1 MSPLP
6 SPNFVGTDTI
16 LGTCGTCRV
25 SLSANETNPLL
36 LPCLHSMC
44 NNCIPP
50 PDQGVAVCPVCGM
63 LYSLQSVTPHP
74 LFCNV
79 ASISSSQKC
88 GGCES
93 AAVEGWC
100 VECGEALCVEC
111 VSAHRRVRM
120 TRDHTIKT
128 QMTSS
133 GFARKT
139 YCPIHKDEPYKL
151 YCITCGQLTCRDC
164 QLTLHRNHSFQFMG
178 EVVSERR
185 QKLEALVHRV
195 KEQRAY
201 TQRSIQDLEGRL
213 LDLEDEMDGFK
224 QNVKQALKEFR
235 DILVQTAM
243 KLMSDSKVMYTS
255 EFDRLKR
262 QQSVLQKLLE
272 RQAYLLAFSEKT
284 LDRMDQIALLSCVN
298 QVQQQLQ
305 TVLTQNPPPFAH
317 MLQISLHVNK
327 PEVQEALSRFGKVS
341 WRLIPFA
348 CSKKNRPPKKAKET
362 PPVPGQLVSLESLEP
377 LCLLGPAEGAPAV
390 PLITTRGCSVSS
402 PTKVMVE
409 STTSSPG
416 CSEGKAGLDS
426 VTSMECEPS
435 STVPDPVGKPS
446 SPPESPPLVD
456 TSGVTTRASMERLA
470 SWDERSRVTGI
481 STVAPPGSS
490 PTPSAIINP
499 GGGSASEETSVVV
512 VQDRPIK
519 GRAEALPQDIAASST
534 ASETCCFRRTESE
547 AVESHEREQRE
558 SEAVESHERVQRE
571 SEAVESH
578 ESHEHVERESEAVE
592 SHESHEHVER
602 ESEAVESREHVQRE
616 SEAVESREHVQRESE
631 AVESHEHVQRES
643 EAVESRERV
652 QRESEAVES
661 RESRERVQRES
672 EAVESREHVQR
683 ESEAVES
690 HEHVQRESEAVETRE
705 HVEKQETRVP
715 DVLVAQLCS
724 SHTKTDTKHLEEEE
738 EGSKCP
744 IIIMNVEAA
753 GAVLSGEESEY
764 TEAVGSDE
772 VTPGVGSCLQGAE
785 SKVTQSECPV
795 MGSCEQGDESEH
807 VRELESL
814 GVTTERVQELESL
827 HVTTEH
833 VREVESLRVTT
844 EHVREAESLRVTTEH
859 VRECESLGVTTEHVR
874 ECESLGVTTEHLREL
889 ESLGVTTE
897 RVREFESHGVTTE
910 HVQEVVSDCVIT
922 EHVQAAPPDV
932 PVCPERD
939 QSSMA
944 PSGPSPLPAFPQT
957 LCQERPTLR
966 SFLKALNLTRSPG
979 LVRNPA
985 ASASQGAGAAGHET
999 DTINSYCCPLEE
1011 EDFDEE
1017 DDRIDVEMQDEEIYH
1032 LLPKKHWLP
1041 QVSVY
1046 HMPLPSISIGQPLP
1060 RFRLLQGE
1068 GSMEFLIQEIPEDNK
1083 SAECKTHAVQQRR
1096 CVVCHMEGMLY
1107 HCATCN
1113 RGYHKGCHIPPLITK
1128 ISEGWVCGLCLD
1140 VSAEVRLQG
1149 GFEGGS
1155 CMNAQDQKICE
1166 YLLLSLWCSKYRPVL
1181 FMQNQEPASCSSGA
1195 VSIMLIRGRLL
1206 QKLAPPYR
1214 TPSEFVSDIWLL
1226 LDLLLKRAKWKAEC
1240 EKQVKSLQMIFSRRL
1255 QRVIGHSLHQSL
1267 LRNPHRQRQRGRPRK
1282 QHKGLPEQGKE
1293 RKEKKVERDDRV
1305 KVGRSGNTGK
1315 RKAGRKEKKRS
1326 QMQSQ
1331 LRRQSQAQVQTQLQ
1345 VQVRT
1350 QSLMRSQTQALTQSQ
1365 TQMQMKSQSQLQVQ
1379 IQTKLQ
1385 SQMQT
1390 QLQIQTQSDAP
1401 RTSEV
1406 PSSGV
1411 LRFLLLE
1418 KDNGRTQ
1425 TGTEVMRLQPHT

>member
-578 ESHEHVERESEAVE
+578 ESHEHVE
-592 SHESHEHVER
+592 
-602 ESEAVESREHVQRE
+602 
-616 SEAVESREHVQRESE
+616 
-631 AVESHEHVQRES
+631 
-643 EAVESRERV
+643 
-652 QRESEAVES
+652 
-661 RESRERVQRES
+661 
-672 EAVESREHVQR
+672 
-683 ESEAVES
+683 
-690 HEHVQRESEAVETRE
+690 RESEAVETRE

-1293 RKEKKVERDDRV
+1293 RLPDRGKERKAQRDEGRERKEKKVERDDRV

>member
-195 KEQRAY
+195 KKQRAC

-402 PTKVMVE
+402 PTKVTVE

-499 GGGSASEETSVVV
+499 GGGSASKETSVVV

-534 ASETCCFRRTESE
+534 ASETCCFRRTESAAVESHEHVQRESE
-547 AVESHEREQRE
+547 AVESHERVQRE
-558 SEAVESHERVQRE
+558 SEASEAVESHERVQRE

-578 ESHEHVERESEAVE
+578 ESHEHVQRESEAVE
-592 SHESHEHVER
+592 SHER
-602 ESEAVESREHVQRE
+602 
-616 SEAVESREHVQRESE
+616 VQRESE
-631 AVESHEHVQRES
+631 AVESHEHM
-643 EAVESRERV
+643 
-652 QRESEAVES
+652 
-661 RESRERVQRES
+661 
-672 EAVESREHVQR
+672 
-683 ESEAVES
+683 
-690 HEHVQRESEAVETRE
+690 QRESEAVETRE
-705 HVEKQETRVP
+705 RVKKQETRVP

-744 IIIMNVEAA
+744 IIIMNVEAT

-772 VTPGVGSCLQGAE
+772 VTPGVGSCLQGEE

-844 EHVREAESLRVTTEH
+844 EHVREAESLR
-859 VRECESLGVTTEHVR
+859 VTTEHVR

-957 LCQERPTLR
+957 LCQERPTLQ

-1017 DDRIDVEMQDEEIYH
+1017 DDCIDVEMQDEEKSTISY
-1032 LLPKKHWLP
+1032 
-1041 QVSVY
+1041 QR
-1046 HMPLPSISIGQPLP
+1046 SIGYL
-1060 RFRLLQGE
+1060 
-1068 GSMEFLIQEIPEDNK
+1068 
-1083 SAECKTHAVQQRR
+1083 R
-1096 CVVCHMEGMLY
+1096 CQSTTCPSPPSLVVSPYLGF
-1107 HCATCN
+1107 ASS
-1113 RGYHKGCHIPPLITK
+1113 RG
-1128 ISEGWVCGLCLD
+1128 
-1140 VSAEVRLQG
+1140 
-1149 GFEGGS
+1149 
-1155 CMNAQDQKICE
+1155 
-1166 YLLLSLWCSKYRPVL
+1166 
-1181 FMQNQEPASCSSGA
+1181 
-1195 VSIMLIRGRLL
+1195 
-1206 QKLAPPYR
+1206 
-1214 TPSEFVSDIWLL
+1214 
-1226 LDLLLKRAKWKAEC
+1226 
-1240 EKQVKSLQMIFSRRL
+1240 
-1255 QRVIGHSLHQSL
+1255 
-1267 LRNPHRQRQRGRPRK
+1267 
-1282 QHKGLPEQGKE
+1282 
-1293 RKEKKVERDDRV
+1293 KVPW
-1305 KVGRSGNTGK
+1305 S
-1315 RKAGRKEKKRS
+1315 
-1326 QMQSQ
+1326 
-1331 LRRQSQAQVQTQLQ
+1331 
-1345 VQVRT
+1345 
-1350 QSLMRSQTQALTQSQ
+1350 
-1365 TQMQMKSQSQLQVQ
+1365 
-1379 IQTKLQ
+1379 
-1385 SQMQT
+1385 
-1390 QLQIQTQSDAP
+1390 
-1401 RTSEV
+1401 
-1406 PSSGV
+1406 
-1411 LRFLLLE
+1411 F
-1418 KDNGRTQ
+1418 
-1425 TGTEVMRLQPHT
+1425 

>member
-25 SLSANETNPLL
+25 SLGANETNPLL

-79 ASISSSQKC
+79 ASMSSSQKC
-88 GGCES
+88 GGCEC

-100 VECGEALCVEC
+100 VECGEALCADC

-164 QLTLHRNHSFQFMG
+164 QLTLHRSHSFQFMG

-243 KLMSDSKVMYTS
+243 KLMSDTKVMYTS
-255 EFDRLKR
+255 EFDRLKG

-456 TSGVTTRASMERLA
+456 TSGITTRASIERLA

-481 STVAPPGSS
+481 STVALPGSS

-499 GGGSASEETSVVV
+499 GGGSAGEETSVVV

-519 GRAEALPQDIAASST
+519 GRAEALPQEIAASST
-534 ASETCCFRRTESE
+534 ASETCCFRRTESAAVESLEHVQRESE
-547 AVESHEREQRE
+547 AVESLEHVQRESAAVESLEHVQRE

-578 ESHEHVERESEAVE
+578 E
-592 SHESHEHVER
+592 
-602 ESEAVESREHVQRE
+602 
-616 SEAVESREHVQRESE
+616 
-631 AVESHEHVQRES
+631 
-643 EAVESRERV
+643 RV
-652 QRESEAVES
+652 QRESEAMETS
-661 RESRERVQRES
+661 
-672 EAVESREHVQR
+672 EHVQR
-683 ESEAVES
+683 ECEAM
-690 HEHVQRESEAVETRE
+690 ETSE
-705 HVEKQETRVP
+705 HVEKQETRAP

-724 SHTKTDTKHLEEEE
+724 SHTKTDTKHLEEEEE

-753 GAVLSGEESEY
+753 GAVLSGEESEC
-764 TEAVGSDE
+764 TEGVGSDE
-772 VTPGVGSCLQGAE
+772 VTPGVGSCLQGEE

-814 GVTTERVQELESL
+814 GVTTERVHELESLRVTTEHVREVESLRVTTEHVREAESL

-844 EHVREAESLRVTTEH
+844 EHVREAESLCVTTEH
-859 VRECESLGVTTEHVR
+859 V
-874 ECESLGVTTEHLREL
+874 REL

-910 HVQEVVSDCVIT
+910 HVQQVVSDCVIT

-944 PSGPSPLPAFPQT
+944 PSGPSPLPAIPQT
-957 LCQERPTLR
+957 LCQKRPTLQ

-999 DTINSYCCPLEE
+999 DTINSYCCPLED

-1017 DDRIDVEMQDEEIYH
+1017 DDCIDVEMQDEEIYH

-1046 HMPLPSISIGQPLP
+1046 HMPLPSISIGHPLP

-1096 CVVCHMEGMLY
+1096 CVVCHVEGMLY

-1128 ISEGWVCGLCLD
+1128 LREGWVCGLCLD
-1140 VSAEVRLQG
+1140 VSAEVRMQG

-1293 RKEKKVERDDRV
+1293 RLPDRGKERKAQRDEGRERKVERDERA

-1326 QMQSQ
+1326 QTQSQ
-1331 LRRQSQAQVQTQLQ
+1331 LRRQAQVQLQ
-1345 VQVRT
+1345 AQVRT
-1350 QSLMRSQTQALTQSQ
+1350 QSLMQSQTQALTLTQSQ
-1365 TQMQMKSQSQLQVQ
+1365 TQMQMESQSQLQVQ
-1379 IQTKLQ
+1379 IRTKLQ
-1385 SQMQT
+1385 SQT

-1401 RTSEV
+1401 RTSEA

-1411 LRFLLLE
+1411 LRFFLLE
-1418 KDNGRTQ
+1418 KDNCRTQ

>member
-195 KEQRAY
+195 KKQRAC

-402 PTKVMVE
+402 PTKVTVE

-499 GGGSASEETSVVV
+499 GGGSASKETSVVV

-534 ASETCCFRRTESE
+534 ASETCCFRRTESA
-547 AVESHEREQRE
+547 AVESHEHVQRE

-578 ESHEHVERESEAVE
+578 ERVQRESEAVE
-592 SHESHEHVER
+592 SHER
-602 ESEAVESREHVQRE
+602 VQRE
-616 SEAVESREHVQRESE
+616 SEAVESHERVQRESE
-631 AVESHEHVQRES
+631 AVESHEHM
-643 EAVESRERV
+643 
-652 QRESEAVES
+652 
-661 RESRERVQRES
+661 
-672 EAVESREHVQR
+672 
-683 ESEAVES
+683 
-690 HEHVQRESEAVETRE
+690 QRESEAVETRE
-705 HVEKQETRVP
+705 RVKKQETRVP

-744 IIIMNVEAA
+744 IIIMNVEAT

-772 VTPGVGSCLQGAE
+772 VTPGVGSCLQGEE

-844 EHVREAESLRVTTEH
+844 EHVREAESLR
-859 VRECESLGVTTEHVR
+859 VTTEHVR

-957 LCQERPTLR
+957 LCQERPTLQ

-1017 DDRIDVEMQDEEIYH
+1017 DDCIDVEMQDEEIYH

-1046 HMPLPSISIGQPLP
+1046 HMPLPSISSGQPLP

-1128 ISEGWVCGLCLD
+1128 LSEGWVCGLCLD

-1214 TPSEFVSDIWLL
+1214 TSSEFVSDIWLL

-1293 RKEKKVERDDRV
+1293 RLPDRGKERKAQRDEGRERKEKKVERVDRA

-1326 QMQSQ
+1326 QTQLQ

-1345 VQVRT
+1345 MQVRT

-1365 TQMQMKSQSQLQVQ
+1365 MQMQMESQSQLQVQ

-1390 QLQIQTQSDAP
+1390 QLEIQTQSDAP
-1401 RTSEV
+1401 RTSEA

-1411 LRFLLLE
+1411 LRFFLLE